1 MLRNLGYH
9 FNFMKTE
16 ELMKARRTTVKSW
29 ASLKAWMLLCLVML
43 CAAGVKAQTPYA
55 IWCEENGTL
64 YFTNST
70 KTYAQG
76 DTYYGYT
83 ISNVWSGDAVA
94 NIPDA
99 TPDWNNPTL
108 QNGCTKVDI
117 DKSFKSVKPIC
128 TKWWFGNFQK
138 LKNIEGLNNLNTENV
153 RSMEGMFQSCSS
165 LETIDLTSFHVSQ
178 ALSPFFDNMFDGC
191 SNLTTI
197 YCYEDWS
204 RLADG
209 KDMFRG
215 CTKLVGGSGT
225 SFDSNHTDI
234 AYACPDDGATAPGY
248 FTANTVA
255 YAIWCD
261 GNSTLYFANIRKAL
275 AQGDTYNGQTITTI
289 WSGNKVTNYVA
300 PWISY
305 MPDCR
310 KVVFDESFKTVK
322 PRTLSFLFYNASNL
336 TTIEGLEYLDT
347 SEATTMENMFL
358 GCSSLTSLDVS
369 HFDTRNVKNMS
380 GMFLNCSG
388 LTSITGI
395 ENLNTS
401 NVTDMGA
408 MFSGCSSLASLDLRN
423 FEINLPLAAQPDP
436 FMFNSMFH
444 DCSSLTTIYC
454 DTDWNEIISI
464 YNEQASGINQMI
476 GASKMFEGCTSL
488 VGGKGTKYD
497 ESKIHNQYARPD
509 LPGLP
514 GYFTSDREYE
524 IKPYAIWCAD
534 NTTFTFVNSAKA
546 YVDGGVYDGT
556 IITKVWSGEQV
567 TETAGWME
575 DFSHNEDMNLHIECQ
590 KIVFDESF
598 KDVKPSNLS
607 QWFDYFLKVSSIEGI
622 EYLNTSEATKMDG
635 MFKSCSE
642 LTTIDVSNFDTSKV
656 TDMSSMFHSCSGLT
670 NIPGLEKLNT
680 SNVTNMT
687 EMFHACMGLTNI
699 DVSNFD
705 TRNVTDMSCMFL
717 NCHNLTSISGIENLS
732 TSNVTNMR
740 NMFNGCSALTVL
752 DLSNFDVSKV
762 VYINQMFDGCKSLK
776 RIYSKNDWNT
786 QYSGTAST
794 AYMFNDCTSLVG
806 GNSTAF
812 DSDHI
817 DKEYARIDRAG
828 TPGYFTNKN
837 KEAYAIW
844 CEGNSTLYFTYTTLG
859 DTFDGQTITKVWSGE
874 QVTET
879 VGWMEDFSHNA
890 DMGLHEECQKIV
902 FDESFKDV
910 KPSNLSQWFYYFL
923 KVSSIEGIEYL
934 NTSEATKMDGM
945 FKSCSELTT
954 IDVSNFDTSNVTDMN
969 SMFGECSGLT
979 NILGLEKLNTSN
991 VTNMTEM
998 FHACFEL
1005 TTIDVNNFDTRNV
1018 SNMSRMFLNCRN
1030 LTSISG
1036 MENLNTSNV
1045 TNMRNMFNG
1054 CSALTILDLSSFD
1067 VSKVVYMNQMFDGC
1081 KSLKTIYSKN
1091 DWNTQYSGETSTA
1104 FMFRDCTSLVGGN
1117 GTQYSDAY
1125 TNGIYANL
1133 DVKGKRGYFTSTFE
1147 YAISSATVGTLY
1159 MDYAVNIPEADYY
1172 EAYYVKSINSEG
1184 TLYLKK
1190 VKDVIPANTGV
1201 IIFGNEGSY
1210 KLYRSSKE
1218 VAAIDDNLLCGVA
1231 EETSV
1236 ADLQTK
1242 HGKDIYVLSRGK
1254 DSYINFLKAGSGVKN
1269 IPANRAYLPYSS
1281 ASGAKELSIV
1291 FDEEGGEATGIDN
1304 VTTEKAERT
1313 GVYNMA
1319 GQRVAKPQH
1328 GIYIVN
1334 GKKVVIK

>member
-1 MLRNLGYH
+1 
-9 FNFMKTE
+9 MKTE
-16 ELMKARRTTVKSW
+16 ELMKARRATVKSLV
-29 ASLKAWMLLCLVML
+29 SLKAWMLLCLVML

-76 DTYYGYT
+76 DTY
-83 ISNVWSGDAVA
+83 
-94 NIPDA
+94 
-99 TPDWNNPTL
+99 
-108 QNGCTKVDI
+108 
-117 DKSFKSVKPIC
+117 
-128 TKWWFGNFQK
+128 
-138 LKNIEGLNNLNTENV
+138 
-153 RSMEGMFQSCSS
+153 
-165 LETIDLTSFHVSQ
+165 
-178 ALSPFFDNMFDGC
+178 
-191 SNLTTI
+191 
-197 YCYEDWS
+197 
-204 RLADG
+204 
-209 KDMFRG
+209 
-215 CTKLVGGSGT
+215 
-225 SFDSNHTDI
+225 
-234 AYACPDDGATAPGY
+234 
-248 FTANTVA
+248 
-255 YAIWCD
+255 
-261 GNSTLYFANIRKAL
+261 
-275 AQGDTYNGQTITTI
+275 NGQTITTI
-289 WSGNKVTNYVA
+289 WSGNKVTNPYSFTDFWFSV
-300 PWISY
+300 
-305 MPDCR
+305 MGDCQ
-310 KVVFDESFKTVK
+310 KAVFDESFKTVK
-322 PRTLSFLFYNASNL
+322 PQTLRYWFYNAPKL

-347 SEATTMENMFL
+347 SEATSMECMFL

-401 NVTDMGA
+401 NVTDMGS

-436 FMFNSMFH
+436 FMFNSMFQ

-534 NTTFTFVNSAKA
+534 NATFTFVNSAKA

-607 QWFDYFLKVSSIEGI
+607 QWFYYFEKVTSIEGI
-622 EYLNTSEATKMDG
+622 EYLNTSEATKMDW
-635 MFKSCSE
+635 MFKACSE

-656 TDMSSMFHSCSGLT
+656 TDMRSMFNGCNDLTNILGLEKLKTSNVTNMSEMFQTCYGLTTVDLSNFDTSNVTDMNSMFWDCSGLT
-670 NIPGLEKLNT
+670 NILGLEKLNT
-680 SNVTNMT
+680 SNVTNM
-687 EMFHACMGLTNI
+687 
-699 DVSNFD
+699 
-705 TRNVTDMSCMFL
+705 
-717 NCHNLTSISGIENLS
+717 
-732 TSNVTNMR
+732 R
-740 NMFNGCSALTVL
+740 NMFYGCSALTVL
-752 DLSNFDVSKV
+752 DLSSFDVSKV
-762 VYINQMFDGCKSLK
+762 LYINQMFDGCKSLK

-786 QYSGTAST
+786 QYSGTTST
-794 AYMFNDCTSLVG
+794 AYMFNDCTSLIG

-812 DSDHI
+812 DSNHI

-879 VGWMEDFSHNA
+879 VGWMEDYARHE
-890 DMGLHEECQKIV
+890 DMNLHDECQKIV
-902 FDESFKDV
+902 IDESFKDV
-910 KPSNLSQWFYYFL
+910 KPSNMSEWFCGFE
-923 KVSSIEGIEYL
+923 KVTSIEGIEYL
-934 NTSEATKMDGM
+934 NTSEATKIDQM
-945 FKSCSELTT
+945 FYDCSGLTT
-954 IDVSNFDTSNVTDMN
+954 IDVSNFDTNNVTDMRK
-969 SMFGECSGLT
+969 MFKDCNGLT
-979 NILGLEKLNTSN
+979 NISGLENLNTSK
-991 VTNMTEM
+991 VTDMSDM
-998 FHACFEL
+998 FNGCSNL
-1005 TTIDVNNFDTRNV
+1005 TTIDLRNFDTGNV
-1018 SNMSRMFLNCRN
+1018 KNMSGMFRDCGS

-1036 MENLNTSNV
+1036 LENLNTSNV
-1045 TNMRNMFNG
+1045 TNMSFMFYG
-1054 CSALTILDLSSFD
+1054 CSSLTVLDLSSFV
-1067 VSKVVYMNQMFDGC
+1067 VSKVEYLTQMFEGC
-1081 KSLKTIYSKN
+1081 TSLETIYSKN
-1091 DWNTQYSGETSTA
+1091 DWNTQYPGTASTA
-1104 FMFRDCTSLVGGN
+1104 FMFNNCTSLIGGN
-1117 GTQYSDAY
+1117 GTEYSPAY

-1133 DVKGKRGYFTSTFE
+1133 DVNGKRGYFTSTFE
-1147 YAISSATVGTLY
+1147 YAISSATVGTFY
-1159 MDYAVNIPEADYY
+1159 MDYAVNIPEADYFD
-1172 EAYYVKSINSEG
+1172 AYYVKSINSEG

-1242 HGKDIYVLSRGK
+1242 HGTDIYVLSRGK

-1281 ASGAKELSIV
+1281 ASGAKELTIV

-1304 VTTEKAERT
+1304 VATEKAERT
-1313 GVYNMA
+1313 SVYNMA

>member
-1 MLRNLGYH
+1 MRS
-9 FNFMKTE
+9 F
-16 ELMKARRTTVKSW
+16 

-43 CAAGVKAQTPYA
+43 CAAGVRAQTPYA
-55 IWCEENGTL
+55 IWC
-64 YFTNST
+64 
-70 KTYAQG
+70 
-76 DTYYGYT
+76 
-83 ISNVWSGDAVA
+83 
-94 NIPDA
+94 
-99 TPDWNNPTL
+99 
-108 QNGCTKVDI
+108 
-117 DKSFKSVKPIC
+117 
-128 TKWWFGNFQK
+128 
-138 LKNIEGLNNLNTENV
+138 
-153 RSMEGMFQSCSS
+153 
-165 LETIDLTSFHVSQ
+165 
-178 ALSPFFDNMFDGC
+178 
-191 SNLTTI
+191 
-197 YCYEDWS
+197 
-204 RLADG
+204 
-209 KDMFRG
+209 
-215 CTKLVGGSGT
+215 
-225 SFDSNHTDI
+225 
-234 AYACPDDGATAPGY
+234 
-248 FTANTVA
+248 
-255 YAIWCD
+255 
-261 GNSTLYFANIRKAL
+261 
-275 AQGDTYNGQTITTI
+275 
-289 WSGNKVTNYVA
+289 
-300 PWISY
+300 
-305 MPDCR
+305 
-310 KVVFDESFKTVK
+310 
-322 PRTLSFLFYNASNL
+322 
-336 TTIEGLEYLDT
+336 
-347 SEATTMENMFL
+347 
-358 GCSSLTSLDVS
+358 
-369 HFDTRNVKNMS
+369 
-380 GMFLNCSG
+380 
-388 LTSITGI
+388 
-395 ENLNTS
+395 
-401 NVTDMGA
+401 
-408 MFSGCSSLASLDLRN
+408 
-423 FEINLPLAAQPDP
+423 
-436 FMFNSMFH
+436 
-444 DCSSLTTIYC
+444 
-454 DTDWNEIISI
+454 
-464 YNEQASGINQMI
+464 
-476 GASKMFEGCTSL
+476 
-488 VGGKGTKYD
+488 
-497 ESKIHNQYARPD
+497 
-509 LPGLP
+509 
-514 GYFTSDREYE
+514 
-524 IKPYAIWCAD
+524 AD
-534 NTTFTFVNSAKA
+534 NATFTFVNSAKA

-622 EYLNTSEATKMDG
+622 EYLNTSEATKMDR

-717 NCHNLTSISGIENLS
+717 NCHNLTSISGIENLN

-794 AYMFNDCTSLVG
+794 ANMFNDCTSLVG
-806 GNSTAF
+806 GNSTAY
-812 DSDHI
+812 DAEHI

-879 VGWMEDFSHNA
+879 AGWMEDFSHNE
-890 DMGLHEECQKIV
+890 DMNLHIECQKIV

-910 KPSNLSQWFYYFL
+910 KPSNLSQWFDYFL

-934 NTSEATKMDGM
+934 NTSEATKMDRM

-954 IDVSNFDTSNVTDMN
+954 IDVSNFDTSKVTDMS
-969 SMFGECSGLT
+969 SMFHSCSGLT
-979 NILGLEKLNTSN
+979 NIPGLEK
-991 VTNMTEM
+991 
-998 FHACFEL
+998 
-1005 TTIDVNNFDTRNV
+1005 
-1018 SNMSRMFLNCRN
+1018 
-1030 LTSISG
+1030 
-1036 MENLNTSNV
+1036 LNTSNV

-1054 CSALTILDLSSFD
+1054 CSALTVLDLSSFD

-1091 DWNTQYSGETSTA
+1091 DRNTQYSGETSTA
-1104 FMFRDCTSLVGGN
+1104 FMFNDCTSLVGGN

-1291 FDEEGGEATGIDN
+1291 FDEEGSEATGIEN
-1304 VTTEKAERT
+1304 AATEKAERT
-1313 GVYNMA
+1313 GVYNLS

-1334 GKKVVIK
+1334 GKKVFIP